1 MEYREIGSSGI
12 KASAVGL
19 GTWAIGGWLWGGSDE
34 KAAIAAIQ
42 AAVDCGISLID
53 TAPAYGLGQSERIVG
68 RAIAGRR
75 DRVVLATKCGLVWHV
90 RKGMHFFDQ
99 LGEPVHRYL
108 GPESVRYELEQSLRR
123 LNTDHLDLLQTHWQ
137 DASTPIADTMA
148 ELEKLKQEGKIR
160 AIGASN
166 CSPGELVAYLAA
178 GQLDSL
184 QEKYSMLDRGLEKQ
198 LLPLARERNVSVL
211 AYSPLAQGLLT
222 GKVKLGRRFTGDDLR
237 RNNPR
242 FTAEN
247 LRKVAA
253 LLKDLAP
260 VAAARRATIAQVV
273 IAWTAARPG
282 ITFVLCG
289 AREPEQARE
298 NAGGGELVLASA
310 ELEAIDAAL
319 QRHAPGIV

>member
-34 KAAIAAIQ
+34 KASIAAIQ
-42 AAVDCGISLID
+42 TAVDCGISLID

-68 RAIAGRR
+68 RALAGRR

-90 RKGMHFFDQ
+90 RKGLHFFDQ
-99 LGEPVHRYL
+99 LGQPVHRYL
-108 GPESVRYELEQSLRR
+108 GPESVRYELEESLRR

-137 DASTPIADTMA
+137 DSSTPIEETMA
-148 ELEKLKQEGKIR
+148 ELGKLKQEGKIR

-166 CSPGELVAYLAA
+166 CSPAELAAYLDA
-178 GQLDSL
+178 GRLDAL

-198 LLPLARERNVSVL
+198 LLPLAGEHEVSVL

-247 LRKVAA
+247 LRKVAI
-253 LLKDLAP
+253 LLKELAP
-260 VAAARRATIAQVV
+260 VAAAHRATLAQVV

-298 NAGGGELVLASA
+298 NAGGGELQLAA
-310 ELEAIDAAL
+310 EEVQAIDAAL
-319 QRHAPGIV
+319 ERHAPGIV

>member
-1 MEYREIGSSGI
+1 
-12 KASAVGL
+12 
-19 GTWAIGGWLWGGSDE
+19 
-34 KAAIAAIQ
+34 
-42 AAVDCGISLID
+42 
-53 TAPAYGLGQSERIVG
+53 
-68 RAIAGRR
+68 
-75 DRVVLATKCGLVWHV
+75 
-90 RKGMHFFDQ
+90 
-99 LGEPVHRYL
+99 
-108 GPESVRYELEQSLRR
+108 
-123 LNTDHLDLLQTHWQ
+123 
-137 DASTPIADTMA
+137 MA

-166 CSPGELVAYLAA
+166 CSPAELAAYLDA
-178 GQLDSL
+178 GRLDSL

-247 LRKVAA
+247 LRKVAL
-253 LLKDLAP
+253 LLKELAP
-260 VAAARRATIAQVV
+260 VAAAHRATLAQLV

-298 NAGGGELVLASA
+298 NAGGGELELTA
-310 ELEAIDAAL
+310 EEVKAIDAAL
-319 QRHAPGIV
+319 QRHAPAIV

>member
-1 MEYREIGSSGI
+1 VEYREIGSSGI

-42 AAVDCGISLID
+42 ASVDCGVSLID

-137 DASTPIADTMA
+137 DSSTPIADTMA

-166 CSPGELVAYLAA
+166 CSAGELAAYLAT
-178 GQLDSL
+178 GRLDSL

-198 LLPLARERNVSVL
+198 LLPLARERDVSVL

-247 LRKVAA
+247 LRKVAV
-253 LLKDLAP
+253 LLKELAP
-260 VAAARRATIAQVV
+260 VAAAHRATLAQVV

-298 NAGGGELVLASA
+298 NAGGGELQLAA
-310 ELEAIDAAL
+310 EEVQAIDAAL
-319 QRHAPGIV
+319 ERHAPGIV

>member
-1 MEYREIGSSGI
+1 MGASGI

-34 KAAIAAIQ
+34 KAAVAAIQ
-42 AAVDCGISLID
+42 AAVDSGVSLID

-99 LGEPVHRYL
+99 LGEHVHRYL
-108 GPESVRYELEQSLRR
+108 GPESVRYELEQSLKR
-123 LNTDHLDLLQTHWQ
+123 LKTDYLDLYQTHWQ
-137 DASTPIADTMA
+137 DSSTPIADTMA
-148 ELEKLKQEGKIR
+148 ELEKLKREGKIR

-166 CSPGELVAYLAA
+166 CSPGELESYLAA
-178 GQLDSL
+178 GRLDGL

-198 LLPLARERNVSVL
+198 LLPLAREHRISVL

-242 FTAEN
+242 FTDEN

-253 LLKDLAP
+253 LLQDLAP
-260 VAAARRATIAQVV
+260 LASARRATLAQVV
-273 IAWTAARPG
+273 IAWTASRPG

-298 NAGGGELVLASA
+298 NAGGGELRLDAA
-310 ELEAIDAAL
+310 ELKAIDAAL
-319 QRHAPGIV
+319 QRHTPGIV